1 MARAREAISAAILWG
16 GGSRRMGRDK
26 GLLPWGGGTFLTTL
40 AANLSGV
47 ETLLLAAGDRRE
59 IPPGPW
65 RAVADQFPGCG
76 PLAGLQAALAACPTP
91 LLFAA
96 AGDMPLAGFD
106 AALALAGHLTAD
118 AQAAVPV
125 DAAGRPHP
133 LCALYRRELAPLL
146 TDLLQAGERRA
157 TAALERFPVRY
168 VPASALPRGEDTLL
182 NLNTPEAYEAFCR
195 RLGPTG
201 HG

>member
-26 GLLPWGGGTFLTTL
+26 GLLPWGSGTFLTTL
-40 AANLSGV
+40 AANLSGA

-65 RAVADQFPGCG
+65 RAVPDQFPGCG
-76 PLAGLQAALAACPTP
+76 PLAGLQAALAACPAP
-91 LLFAA
+91 LLFAVA
-96 AGDMPLAGFD
+96 CDMPLAGFD
-106 AALALAGHLTAD
+106 AALALAGYLTAGSL
-118 AQAAVPV
+118 AAVPV
-125 DAAGRPHP
+125 DAAGRRHP

-146 TDLLQAGERRA
+146 ADLLQAGERRV
-157 TAALERFPVRY
+157 TAALERFPADF

-182 NLNTPEAYEAFCR
+182 NLNTPEAYEAFCHR
-195 RLGPTG
+195 FGPEPPK
-201 HG
+201 